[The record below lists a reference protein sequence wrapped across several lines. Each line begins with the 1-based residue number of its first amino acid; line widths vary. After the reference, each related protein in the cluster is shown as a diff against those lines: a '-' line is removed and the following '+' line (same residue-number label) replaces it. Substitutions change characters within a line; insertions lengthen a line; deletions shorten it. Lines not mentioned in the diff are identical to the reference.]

1 MTTDC
6 TPHQVHSW
14 HGSSGAD
21 RLLCSDE
28 DTFDREEWALHF
40 TCTQATRSAAVHVEL
55 FGTPIGGAPY
65 ACTVL
70 PGTTLPSKTTV
81 SYSSVLMNADDR

>member
-21 RLLCSDE
+21 RLLCGDE

-40 TCTQATRSAAVHVEL
+40 TCTRATRSAAVHVEL

-70 PGTTLPSKTTV
+70 PGSTLPSKTTV